1 MPAPIAAA
9 VSETAKLNFA
19 GQGIKL
25 PVDWTDMGALYPKA
39 FTPPELSAQS
49 NPPDNLFHEPTLN
62 RYHTDAARIRGK
74 AMARYID
81 GISAAISDAICKWM
95 RMASVLSA
103 LINGPIGT
111 VLPNGVTGPL
121 LKPFILAKGP
131 RKTEMEIEYSNAIAE
146 ALSNAWS
153 QWQSGL
159 SGVLSYPAFAAA
171 PMPMAPPTPNVPVPL
186 ITFASSGENMLS
198 PTVLSRAMSAAMT
211 KDGQHAQALFDALS
225 NSFYTHFQTFKS
237 STMVTRVIG
246 TGPVSVPP
254 SGPVTGG
261 SVVPTPGNFV

>member
-39 FTPPELSAQS
+39 FTPPELSARG
-49 NPPDNLFHEPTLN
+49 NPPTNLFHEPTLN
-62 RYHTDAARIRGK
+62 RYHTDAARIRGQS
-74 AMARYID
+74 MVRYID
-81 GISAAISDAICKWM
+81 GISAAITDAIDTWM
-95 RMASVLSA
+95 RMASVVSV

-111 VLPNGVTGPL
+111 LLPNGVTGPL
-121 LKPFILAKGP
+121 LKPFIVAKAP
-131 RKTEMEIEYSNAIAE
+131 CKTAMETEYSNAIAT

-153 QWQSGL
+153 MWHLGL

-198 PTVLSRAMSAAMT
+198 PTVLSRAMGAAMS
-211 KDGQHAQALFDALS
+211 KDGQHAQALFDAVAG
-225 NSFYTHFQTFKS
+225 SFYTHFQTFKS
-237 STMVTRVIG
+237 STMVTRVVG
-246 TGPVSVPP
+246 TGPVAVPP

-261 SVVPTPGNFV
+261 TVVPTPGNFV

>member
-9 VSETAKLNFA
+9 LSDTAKLNFA

-25 PVDWTDMGALYPKA
+25 PMEWADMGPLYPKA
-39 FTPPELSAQS
+39 FTPQELTTQS
-49 NPPDNLFHEPTLN
+49 NPATCLFHEPTLN

-81 GISAAISDAICKWM
+81 GVCAAISDAVGKWM
-95 RMASVLSA
+95 RMASVVCV
-103 LINGPIGT
+103 LINGPVGT
-111 VLPNGVTGPL
+111 VMPNGVTGPL
-121 LKPFILAKGP
+121 LKPFILAKAP
-131 RKTEMEIEYSNAIAE
+131 CKTEMEREYSNAIAT

-153 QWQSGL
+153 EWQSGL
-159 SGVLSYPAFAAA
+159 SGVLNYPAFAAA
-171 PMPMAPPTPNVPVPL
+171 PMPMAPPTPNVPAPL
-186 ITFASSGENMLS
+186 ITFASSGEGMLA
-198 PTVLSRAMSAAMT
+198 PNTLGRAMSAAMT
-211 KDGQHAQALFDALS
+211 RDGQHAAALFDAVS

-237 STMVTRVIG
+237 GTMVTRVIG

-261 SVVPTPGNFV
+261 TVVPTPGNFI